1 MCRISDPQDLKGI
14 TFTICALSHKIT
26 SSNGLIASI
35 DALCQRLGIQHPLD
49 QSTCIG
55 YGQRKPTCGLLAAE
69 SSRMQA
75 LSLLDQISHDLSR
88 GSPISND
95 ALQTVAGLLLC
106 RRWHQFQAYE
116 IAQRWQARLEKT
128 TAARWPERATVSGSS
143 NSVPQYSTRY
153 PARYATPLPPQ
164 PPFQYPIQLAPQ
176 YPQQYPI
183 QNASQYPTP
192 VYIPPQPSL
201 QQVTNEP
208 GLRSCTTQELITE
221 IQTRLRSSTDTY
233 LLTAILDIVGTRS
246 PSPRTE
252 PTPRDYVPQSNAPAG
267 NPSVTSNYVPRDIG
281 FRDMETANVA
291 PPQPAPP
298 RLRSA
303 ARQQIEVE
311 ANPSSP
317 TNPGVVSAVT
327 KRNQASTRRPAP
339 ISDDIRQARITA
351 LTSTR
356 RSPAPEPPARAP
368 SPLRS
373 SYMECGVCMEPYE
386 DEEDNHWE
394 CQNCLNRAHARC
406 FESWRSA
413 PSARGVRCMYCRVE
427 VTQ

>member
-1 MCRISDPQDLKGI
+1 M
-14 TFTICALSHKIT
+14 
-26 SSNGLIASI
+26 ASV
-35 DALCQRLGIQHPLD
+35 DALCQRLGIQHPRD

-55 YGQRKPTCGLLAAE
+55 YGQRTPTCGLLAAQ

-75 LSLLDQISHDLSR
+75 VSLLDQINHDLSR
-88 GSPISND
+88 GSAISND
-95 ALQTVAGLLLC
+95 ALRTVAGLLLC
-106 RRWHQFQAYE
+106 RRWHQSQAHE
-116 IAQRWQARLEKT
+116 NAQRWQARLEKT
-128 TAARWPERATVSGSS
+128 TAARWPEQATVSASS
-143 NSVPQYSTRY
+143 NSAPQHSTRY
-153 PARYATPLPPQ
+153 PVQYAAPPPPQ
-164 PPFQYPIQLAPQ
+164 PPFQYSVQLAPQ

-183 QNASQYPTP
+183 QYASQYP
-192 VYIPPQPSL
+192 VSMYIPPRPSL

-233 LLTAILDIVGTRS
+233 LLTVILDIVGTRS
-246 PSPRTE
+246 QSPRTE
-252 PTPRDYVPQSNAPAG
+252 PIPRGYVTQSDTPAG
-267 NPSVTSNYVPRDIG
+267 DSTVTSSYVSRSIG
-281 FRDMETANVA
+281 FRDVETANVA

-298 RLRSA
+298 RPRSA

-356 RSPAPEPPARAP
+356 RSPAPEPPARAL